1 MHYVIGDLQGCYD
14 ELRRLLDKLSFND
27 STDRITF
34 TGDLVNRG
42 PKSKAALKFVVENR
56 HCMDTVLGNHDLH
69 FLSMYCGVRQLGSK
83 DTLQALLD
91 DDGVEALVSWLRQQ
105 PFCIEAESRF
115 LISHAGLYPLW
126 TPQEA
131 LLYSNELSDVL
142 QSQAWCAFLEQMY
155 GNTPDSWNPR
165 DTNNPR
171 RRFLINAFT
180 RMRFIDNRGRLDF
193 KHKGDSIIEKNNGL
207 IPWYDH
213 PAPANNTHII
223 LFGHWSAI
231 GAKKRDT
238 SISLD
243 GGCVWGGE
251 LCAVNLHNLRLTCIR
266 GSLY

>member
-14 ELRRLLDKLSFND
+14 ELRRLLDKLSFDD

-34 TGDLVNRG
+34 AGDLVNRG
-42 PKSKAALKFVVENR
+42 PKSKEALKFIVENK
-56 HCMDTVLGNHDLH
+56 HCMGAVLGNHDLH

-91 DDGVEALVSWLRQQ
+91 YDGVEALVSWLRKQ
-105 PFCIEAESRF
+105 PFCIEAEDRL

-126 TPQEA
+126 APQEA
-131 LLYSNELSDVL
+131 LSFSKELSDVL
-142 QSQAWCAFLEQMY
+142 QSQAWRTFLKQMY
-155 GNTPDSWNPR
+155 GNTPDSWNPG
-165 DTNNPR
+165 DEIIPR
-171 RRFLINAFT
+171 RRFLVNAFT
-180 RMRFIDNRGRLDF
+180 RMRFIDRRGCLDF
-193 KHKGDSIIEKNNGL
+193 KHKGAAITEQNSGL

-213 PAPANNTHII
+213 PAPANNTHTI

-231 GAKKRDT
+231 GVKKRDA

-251 LCAVNLHNLRLTCIR
+251 LCAVNTHNLCLTR
-266 GSLY
+266 VRASLY